1 MADNFDNVQ
10 WRSVPTVSLSS
21 NDWVLYHA
29 SLTDVLT
36 IDVGGSA
43 SIHVNCNNTRAE
55 CGKTIIDLTS
65 LDTTLSTEF
74 EKNVVVKL
82 VYNYTSGLSRNVFI
96 FPAYDF
102 EEIFSSNKLLFE
114 TFEGVI
120 SSIDV
125 QILNNESSSITLNDF
140 KLFLSRSVES
150 ISTEITLEI
159 MQDIVEQIELEI
171 PDIVIET
178 LEDEEAQEIIQEQID
193 DTTEP
198 IIEDVQTN
206 TNDIVTLQDKVA
218 DIEEVIDSGAF
229 ELVIPAIDN
238 ISEMADLP
246 NGAIRI
252 IRSYADNNSVEQA
265 LSTNNGFY

>member
-21 NDWVLYHA
+21 NDWILYHA

-36 IDVGGSA
+36 INAGGSA
-43 SIHVNCNNTRAE
+43 SIHVNCNNMRAE

-65 LDTTLSTEF
+65 LDTELSTEF

-82 VYNYTSGLSRNVFI
+82 VYNYASGLKRNVFI

-114 TFEGVI
+114 TFEGMI

-140 KLFLSRSVES
+140 KLFLSMSVAS

-159 MQDIVEQIELEI
+159 IPDIVEQIELEI

-178 LEDEEAQEIIQEQID
+178 LDDEEVQEIIQEQID

-198 IIEDVQTN
+198 IKEDVQTN
-206 TNDIVTLQDKVA
+206 TSDIVTLQDKVA
-218 DIEEVIDSGAF
+218 DIEEIIDSGAF
-229 ELVIPAIDN
+229 ELVIPAIDD

-252 IRSYADNNSVEQA
+252 IRSYGGNGSVEQA